1 MEEEEGPSYHH
12 PLLQDTDAISSDD
25 SRLKQLG
32 YKQELSRNLSAIE
45 NFSVTFS
52 IVSVLT
58 GLSTTF
64 GIGLTYGGTITMVYG
79 WPVVGMLTLVV
90 GLSMAE
96 ICSAYPTSG
105 GLYFW
110 SAPNFVAI
118 VGDLWLLGS
127 LAELPT
133 LSLSI
138 VALSLRRASISTA
151 GADAVKVAIVAE
163 SEYE

>member
-12 PLLQDTDAISSDD
+12 PLLQDRDAISSDD

-32 YKQELSRNLSAIE
+32 YKQELSRNLSAIA

-110 SAPNFVAI
+110 SAKLCGNRWGPLAS
-118 VGDLWLLGS
+118 WLTGW
-127 LAELPT
+127 
-133 LSLSI
+133 
-138 VALSLRRASISTA
+138 
-151 GADAVKVAIVAE
+151 
-163 SEYE
+163 